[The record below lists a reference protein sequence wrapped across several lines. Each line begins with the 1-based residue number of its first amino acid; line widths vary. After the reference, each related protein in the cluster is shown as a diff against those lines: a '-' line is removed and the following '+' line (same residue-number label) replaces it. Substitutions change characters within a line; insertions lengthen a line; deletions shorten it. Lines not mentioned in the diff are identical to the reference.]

1 MKRSGASLVD
11 TTIVEE
17 IPVANGH
24 DEPTNTDRRE
34 AHDYVVA
41 VRFVLQSNYL
51 KNIADLSNDQLDCE
65 N

>member
-17 IPVANGH
+17 IP
-24 DEPTNTDRRE
+24 PTNTDRRE

-41 VRFVLQSNYL
+41 VRFVLQSNCL

>member
-17 IPVANGH
+17 IPVANG
-24 DEPTNTDRRE
+24 PTNTDRRE

-41 VRFVLQSNYL
+41 VRFVLQSNCL